1 MCDILQPSQSAVFL
15 WKSIKKDL
23 VSCPTSSASPWARR
37 GREEESRGDA
47 TFTFDQLWFF
57 TPHWWTALFT
67 VLSWKT
73 GDALVSD
80 HICITA
86 TFPPPWPRNGG
97 PGEPADRWRGR
108 GAPAD
113 MSWPLRWTY
122 QGEEDE
128 MACGTLAFQLA
139 NSSHCQDE
147 CLWKRSAEEER
158 TESSA

>member
-1 MCDILQPSQSAVFL
+1 MTLCSPVSLWSSCENPLRKILCPAPLPLLELEETERKRDEVMPHSPL
-15 WKSIKKDL
+15 IKYDF
-23 VSCPTSSASPWARR
+23 SHRWA
-37 GREEESRGDA
+37 
-47 TFTFDQLWFF
+47 
-57 TPHWWTALFT
+57 ALFT
-67 VLSWKT
+67 VRSQKT
-73 GDALVSD
+73 RDALVSD
-80 HICITA
+80 RIYITA

-113 MSWPLRWTY
+113 MGWPLKWMY

-147 CLWKRSAEEER
+147 CLC
-158 TESSA
+158 